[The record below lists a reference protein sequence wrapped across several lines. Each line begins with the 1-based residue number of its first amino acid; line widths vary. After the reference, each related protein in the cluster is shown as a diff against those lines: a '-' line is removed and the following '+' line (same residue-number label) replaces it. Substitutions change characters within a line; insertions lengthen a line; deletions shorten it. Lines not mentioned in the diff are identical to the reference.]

1 MTFNLLSHDSFA
13 SCTWYCP
20 LLNVRN
26 VYVTPTLNTE
36 LGTQQAFK
44 KKKLMISTGFD
55 HFLVDA
61 FVLV

>member
-20 LLNVRN
+20 FLNVRN
-26 VYVTPTLNTE
+26 VYVTPKLNTE
-36 LGTQQAFK
+36 LGTQQAF